1 MQDFLSTVT
10 WVAPLI
16 LTIFFS
22 GVIPIFVHW
31 HKISRIPTVKLLAHK
46 VGRDLG
52 EYAVR
57 VTAALDD
64 GGEKASVW
72 YRVSL
77 KNMDS
82 SPLLLKRIIA
92 GGKSTKYQNYDYI
105 MQGEEML
112 VSFSQDLSKKEE
124 RVVLSDFAIVVKN
137 KDARFKITASVD
149 NSGVFP
155 TYAITKI
162 KYVLY

>member
-31 HKISRIPTVKLLAHK
+31 HKISRIPTVKLLTHK
-46 VGRDLG
+46 TGRDLG

-57 VTAALDD
+57 ATVQLD
-64 GGEKASVW
+64 GGEKSSVW

-82 SPLLLKRIIA
+82 SPLLLKRVVA
-92 GGKSTKYQNYDYI
+92 NKSSTAFENYDYV

-112 VSFSQDLSKKEE
+112 ISFSQDLTKKDE
-124 RVVLSDFAIVVKN
+124 RVLLDSFAVVVKN
-137 KDARFKITASVD
+137 KDARFRITVAVD
-149 NSGVFP
+149 NSGIFP
-155 TYAITKI
+155 TYAITNI